1 MRKIL
6 LASTALVAM
15 GVTAASADISI
26 SGAAKWSY
34 SSWSNSNDSA
44 DHSNNTFS
52 TTNDLTIASS
62 FASDNGLTY
71 GSSHTIDESSSADG
85 QKFYV
90 SGSFGEVRFGGDSA
104 GDAYDTNA
112 SSADGELNKTAP
124 AATFVGNPST
134 GKAGASAV
142 SYFTP
147 SINGFS
153 AGATLGDAGA
163 DNESNDDVAE
173 MGASYKQSVG
183 DATVTIAYATR
194 DTSATTPGANDGS
207 SATSLGATIGYGDLT
222 VTIAQNEQDSDDGD
236 QKASGTGIGVSYVL
250 QEGLTLKAHNRTS
263 DDSGS
268 ASGAANID
276 SSETAASLTY
286 TVAPGL
292 TANIAYTDSSYTTT
306 AGTKTTGSATTAYLK
321 VAF

>member
-15 GVTAASADISI
+15 GVSAASADISI
-26 SGAAKWSY
+26 SGSAKWTY
-34 SSWSNSNDSA
+34 SSWSNSNDA
-44 DHSNNTFS
+44 ANASNNTFS

-71 GSSHTIDESSSADG
+71 GSSHSIDESSTSDG

-112 SSADGELNKTAP
+112 SSADGELNKTAGT
-124 AATFVGNPST
+124 AFVGNPTT
-134 GKAGASAV
+134 GKANASAV

-153 AGATLGDAGA
+153 AGATLGDAG
-163 DNESNDDVAE
+163 DNATQNNDVSE
-173 MGASYKQSVG
+173 MGASYTQNVG
-183 DATVTIAYATR
+183 DASVTIAYATR
-194 DTSATTPGANDGS
+194 DTSETTPGANDGS

-222 VTIAQNEQDSDDGD
+222 VTVAQNEQDADDAS
-236 QKASGTGIGVSYVL
+236 QKASGVGIGVSYVL

-263 DDSGS
+263 DDG
-268 ASGAANID
+268 ASGASSID

-292 TANIAYTDSSYTTT
+292 TANIAYTDSSYTTSG
-306 AGTKTTGSATTAYLK
+306 GTKTTGSATTAYLK

>member
-15 GVTAASADISI
+15 GVSAASADISI
-26 SGAAKWSY
+26 SGSAKWTY
-34 SSWSNSNDSA
+34 SSWSNSNDA
-44 DHSNNTFS
+44 ANASNNTFS

-71 GSSHTIDESSSADG
+71 GSSHTIDETKSGDG

-112 SSADGELNKTAP
+112 SSADGELNKTTAST
-124 AATFVGNPST
+124 TFVGNPTT
-134 GKAGASAV
+134 GKASASAV

-153 AGATLGDAGA
+153 AGATLGDAGS

-194 DTSATTPGANDGS
+194 DTSATTPGENDGS

-222 VTIAQNEQDSDDGD
+222 VTVAQNEQDADDASE
-236 QKASGTGIGVSYVL
+236 KASGVGIGVSYVL
-250 QEGLTLKAHNRTS
+250 QEGLTLKAHSRTS
-263 DDSGS
+263 DDG
-268 ASGAANID
+268 ASGASKVD
-276 SSETAASLTY
+276 SSEQAASLTY

-292 TANIAYTDSSYTTT
+292 TANIAYTDSSYTTSG
-306 AGTKTTGSATTAYLK
+306 GTKTTGSATTAYLK

>member
-15 GVTAASADISI
+15 GVSAASADISI
-26 SGAAKWSY
+26 SGAAKWTY
-34 SSWSNSNDSA
+34 SSWSNSNDA
-44 DHSNNTFS
+44 ANASNNTFS

-71 GSSHTIDESSSADG
+71 GSSHTIDEGSTSDG

-112 SSADGELNKTAP
+112 SSADGELNKTAGT
-124 AATFVGNPST
+124 AFVGNPTT
-134 GKAGASAV
+134 GKANASAV

-153 AGATLGDAGA
+153 AGATLGDAG
-163 DNESNDDVAE
+163 DNATQNNDVSE
-173 MGASYKQSVG
+173 MGASYTQNVG
-183 DATVTIAYATR
+183 DASVTIAYATR
-194 DTSATTPGANDGS
+194 DTSETTPGANDGS

-222 VTIAQNEQDSDDGD
+222 VTVAQNEQDADDASE
-236 QKASGTGIGVSYVL
+236 KASGVGIGVSYVL

-263 DDSGS
+263 DDG
-268 ASGAANID
+268 ASGASSID

-292 TANIAYTDSSYTTT
+292 TANIAYTDSSYTTSG
-306 AGTKTTGSATTAYLK
+306 GTKTTGSATTAYLK

>member
-15 GVTAASADISI
+15 GVSAASADISI
-26 SGAAKWSY
+26 SGAAKWTY
-34 SSWSNSNDSA
+34 SSWSNSNDA
-44 DHSNNTFS
+44 ANASNNTFS

-71 GSSHTIDESSSADG
+71 GSSHSIDEGSTSDG

-112 SSADGELNKTAP
+112 SSADGELNKTAGT
-124 AATFVGNPST
+124 AFVGNPTT
-134 GKAGASAV
+134 GKANASAV

-153 AGATLGDAGA
+153 AGATLGDAG
-163 DNESNDDVAE
+163 DNATQNNDVSE
-173 MGASYKQSVG
+173 MGASYTQNVG
-183 DATVTIAYATR
+183 DASVTIAYATR
-194 DTSATTPGANDGS
+194 DTSETTPGANDGS

-222 VTIAQNEQDSDDGD
+222 VTVAQNEQDADDASE
-236 QKASGTGIGVSYVL
+236 KASGVGIGVSYVL
-250 QEGLTLKAHNRTS
+250 QEGLTLKAHSRTS
-263 DDSGS
+263 DDG
-268 ASGAANID
+268 ASGASKID
-276 SSETAASLTY
+276 SSEQAASLTY

-292 TANIAYTDSSYTTT
+292 TANIAYTDSSYTNSG
-306 AGTKTTGSATTAYLK
+306 GTKVTGSATTAYLK